1 MRVSR
6 TQGIILL
13 AGFLTYVVMGA
24 LVFEILEKDHNKKV
38 IDTVFHLKHDF
49 LLNYTARTPEEVEL
63 FIQKLIRYVRK
74 GIIPA
79 ATHPSEKY
87 SNWDFAN
94 SFFFVGT
101 MSVLPQWACPVQG
114 TGGRHL
120 KLPNNYPTTKCIRI
134 KEISYGNVSP
144 QTKEGQIFCI
154 IFALFGIPF
163 CLICLNYIGFLVSR
177 LFESCSRN
185 VFGKGKKKTAR
196 YIFVFVVVGILM
208 FIILPSFLFQWM
220 EGWTFYEAVYFTF
233 ITLSTIG
240 FGDYLIGRNHDRSY
254 FMGYQLLA
262 AIWIVIGLAWIA
274 VLFELFSSLLAPADP
289 KATTQKMSKMQR

>member
-6 TQGIILL
+6 AQGVILL
-13 AGFLTYVVMGA
+13 AGFMTYVVMGA
-24 LVFEILEKDHNKKV
+24 FVFEILEKDHNKKV
-38 IDTVFHLKHDF
+38 IDRVFHLKHDF
-49 LLNYTARTPEEVEL
+49 LLNYTALSPEEVEL
-63 FIQKLIRYVRK
+63 FIQKLIRSVRK

-101 MSVLPQWACPVQG
+101 MLATIG
-114 TGGRHL
+114 
-120 KLPNNYPTTKCIRI
+120 
-134 KEISYGNVSP
+134 YGNVSP

-163 CLICLNYIGFLVSR
+163 NLICLNYIGFLVSR
-177 LFESCSRN
+177 LFESCARN
-185 VFGKGKKKTAR
+185 AFGKGKKKTAR
-196 YIFVFVVVGILM
+196 YIFVFVVVGIVM
-208 FIILPSFLFQWM
+208 FLILPSFLFQWM

-240 FGDYLIGRNHDRSY
+240 FGDYLIGRNHERSY
-254 FMGYQLLA
+254 FVGYQLLA

-289 KATTQKMSKMQR
+289 KAALQKMSKMQR